1 MRERSAVVPT
11 ARFRT
16 SRNDRIRDSRSRRA
30 ADYGVRMTTAAASG
44 PEPGRGRPPFADA
57 SPAQVRAALI
67 PEDLAEF
74 DRQWRSAMAT
84 ATETLDL
91 TGVHRTLECW
101 RRIAWLTT
109 ANGPGG
115 YRRMLARADRT
126 LRTGEL
132 PPDSVPLDQV
142 KALLAERLG

>member
-1 MRERSAVVPT
+1 
-11 ARFRT
+11 
-16 SRNDRIRDSRSRRA
+16 
-30 ADYGVRMTTAAASG
+30 MTTAAASG

-91 TGVHRTLECW
+91 TGCLLYTSD
-101 RRIAWLTT
+101 A
-109 ANGPGG
+109 
-115 YRRMLARADRT
+115 ADD
-126 LRTGEL
+126 
-132 PPDSVPLDQV
+132 PYV
-142 KALLAERLG
+142 

>member
-1 MRERSAVVPT
+1 
-11 ARFRT
+11 
-16 SRNDRIRDSRSRRA
+16 
-30 ADYGVRMTTAAASG
+30 MTTAAASG

-91 TGVHRTLECW
+91 TGVHRILECW

-115 YRRMLARADRT
+115 YRRMLARADGT